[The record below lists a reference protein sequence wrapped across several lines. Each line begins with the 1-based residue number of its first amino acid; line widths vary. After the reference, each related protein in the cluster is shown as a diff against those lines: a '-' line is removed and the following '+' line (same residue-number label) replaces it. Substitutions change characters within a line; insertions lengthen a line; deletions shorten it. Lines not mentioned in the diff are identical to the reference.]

1 MTDRVDLNE
10 VDLVLAST
18 SRYRRDLLARLT
30 LRFRVLAPG
39 TDETALAGE
48 TAAALA
54 LRLAHAKAHAVAAQC
69 PNAIVLG
76 SDQVAE
82 LEGSILGKPGDSEGA
97 NAQLA
102 AASGR
107 EVTFHTAICVV
118 DTRQPK
124 PREATAIDTTRVL
137 FRRLERAEITRYVER
152 EHPLD
157 CAGSFKA
164 EGLGIALFE
173 RIESADPTALIGLP
187 LIAVSRLLREAGIDV
202 I

>member
-1 MTDRVDLNE
+1 VTDRVDLNE

-18 SRYRRDLLARLT
+18 SRYRRDLLARLR

-39 TDETALAGE
+39 TDETALGGE

-82 LEGSILGKPGDSEGA
+82 LEGSILGKPGDSESA

-118 DTRQPK
+118 DTRQPT

-152 EHPLD
+152 ERPLD